1 MLRGGRLIST
11 TPRLSTGLL
20 VLFALPTLPMFLLRG
35 PAFSILPS
43 LYAERFGIALT
54 VISGVLLA
62 VRLADGLID
71 VAVGWGTDA
80 TRHRW
85 GGRKSW
91 FLAGSLATVACIFQ
105 LYVPPSTASAAYFG
119 MWFFIAYVAWTLN
132 EIPYG
137 AWAAELTND
146 YRERNRIAA
155 ARQYF
160 NVASALLL
168 GLMPFLPM
176 LETQAMTFEVLE
188 LVAWTVVLTLPPIS
202 LLAVWRVPHGTA
214 QASYTASGGG
224 ASLRA
229 SWAALRRNRPAWRF
243 LGAVGLADL
252 GAACT
257 AGLGFMIIDSYYG
270 LKAAAGIV
278 LTQWAVASMLGV
290 WVGAKLLARR
300 EKHHVFA
307 FAALTIAGLLAVNSL
322 LSPQTPFLLA
332 SYLSLSFVVF
342 MAGAIADM
350 TPNTMV
356 GDLVDYDQWQSGVQ
370 RAGQWV
376 ALLAFV
382 KKATFGLGSALS
394 IFIAGSFGFEPG
406 QPGYGAMAVLGLKIG
421 MFGLPVLLSLGAA
434 SLMWGYP
441 IGARRHRAIRQRL
454 ARRPDHAA

>member
-1 MLRGGRLIST
+1 MSLA

-35 PAFSILPS
+35 PAFSILPA

-119 MWFFIAYVAWTLN
+119 LWFFIAYVAWTLN

-160 NVASALLL
+160 NVGSALLL

-188 LVAWTVVLTLPPIS
+188 LVAWTVALTLPPIS
-202 LLAVWRVPHGTA
+202 LLAVWLVPRGMA
-214 QASYTASGGG
+214 QAGHTATGSGT
-224 ASLRA
+224 SLRA
-229 SWAALRRNRPAWRF
+229 SWAALRGNRPAWRF
-243 LGAVGLADL
+243 LGAVCLADL

-257 AGLGFMIIDSYYG
+257 AGLGFIIIDSYYG

-290 WVGAKLLARR
+290 WVGTKLLARR

-307 FAALTIAGLLAVNSL
+307 LAALTIAGLLAVNSFL
-322 LSPQTPFLLA
+322 TPQTPFLLA

-356 GDLVDYDQWQSGVQ
+356 GDLVDYDQWQSGTQ
-370 RAGQWV
+370 RAGQYV
-376 ALLAFV
+376 AVLTFV
-382 KKATFGLGSALS
+382 KKAAFGLGSALS

-406 QPGYGAMAVLGLKIG
+406 QPSYDGTAVLGLKIG
-421 MFGLPVLLSLGAA
+421 MFGLPVLLCLAA
-434 SLMWGYP
+434 AALMWGYP
-441 IGARRHRAIRQRL
+441 IGARRHGAIQRRL
-454 ARRPDHAA
+454 GRRLGSPA